1 MAFQAARSVFIL
13 HETEDEVRDA
23 VPSSN
28 GRTVGIAAVFFFFL
42 TKATAAKE
50 WCHYKVR
57 KMKQARPFH
66 TPYSKLS
73 RLYYCLQTFPPTV
86 GPGL

>member
-28 GRTVGIAAVFFFFL
+28 GRTVGIAAVFFFF
-42 TKATAAKE
+42 
-50 WCHYKVR
+50 
-57 KMKQARPFH
+57 
-66 TPYSKLS
+66 
-73 RLYYCLQTFPPTV
+73 
-86 GPGL
+86 